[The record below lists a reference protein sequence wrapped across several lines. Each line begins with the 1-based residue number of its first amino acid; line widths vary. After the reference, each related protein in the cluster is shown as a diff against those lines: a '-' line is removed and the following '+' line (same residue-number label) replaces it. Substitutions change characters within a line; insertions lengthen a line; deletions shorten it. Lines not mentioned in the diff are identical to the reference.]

1 MKVFLNG
8 EYIDKDNAKISID
21 DRGFHFGD
29 GLYDIMLVHNS
40 ILIDFE
46 KHLDRVENT
55 AKRIF
60 LNLDYKREEIYQI
73 CKKLLEINKVQKGRT
88 ILVLSRGEADR
99 WLVDTDNLQQN
110 FLIYVQDYDAK
121 VGSGI
126 LKQIS
131 AKLYEDIR
139 WKYRDIKVTS
149 LLPSVI
155 LRNEANKEGFDE
167 VLYHE
172 DGFVNE
178 TSRGNI
184 YIVKGSIIK
193 TPPLSERLLPGI
205 TRYRI
210 LQLLNDKTYPK
221 DLSPDNREVLENI
234 KVIEEN
240 FTLDELFDAD
250 EVFSSSATVRVA
262 VINKINEKVYTQSKV
277 SNAVLNLYDLSLA

>member
-8 EYIDKDNAKISID
+8 EYIDKSDAKISVD

-40 ILIDFE
+40 KLVDFE

-60 LNLDYKREEIYQI
+60 LNLDYKRDEIYQI
-73 CKKLLEINKVQKGRT
+73 CKKLLEINNVKKGRA

-99 WLVDTDNLQQN
+99 WLVDTDKLQQN

-121 VGSGI
+121 VGNGI
-126 LKQIS
+126 LKEIS

-172 DGFVNE
+172 DGLVNE

-184 YIVKGSIIK
+184 YIVKGNIIK
-193 TPPLSERLLPGI
+193 TPPLSERILPGI

-210 LQLLNDKTYPK
+210 LQLLNDRIYPK
-221 DLSPDNREVLENI
+221 NLSEGDKKVLENI

-240 FTLDELFDAD
+240 FTLGELLDAD

-262 VINKINEKVYTQSKV
+262 VINKIDDKVYTQNKV
-277 SNAVLNLYDLSLA
+277 SNAVLNLYDLSV